1 MIGFRFFAFKLP
13 TIKEKDVRSL
23 LALVAASALLLSGV
37 AVAQDREEIEA
48 KAEERLEQVI
58 ENLELTDEQVEALRP
73 IFQSSFERQAAV
85 LEQYGI
91 DLSDGEQ
98 DDKLSR
104 RERRKLRGDLKDER
118 ERTEDAIA
126 EVLTDDQFDAYKE
139 TAEERHDEMRER
151 LKDRRDN

>member
-1 MIGFRFFAFKLP
+1 M
-13 TIKEKDVRSL
+13 RSL

-98 DDKLSR
+98 GGKLSR
-104 RERRKLRGDLKDER
+104 RERRKLKGDLKDER
-118 ERTEDAIA
+118 EKTDDAIA
-126 EVLTDDQFDAYKE
+126 EVLTDEQFDAYKE
-139 TAEERHDEMRER
+139 MAEERQDEMRER
-151 LKDRRDN
+151 RKDRRDN